1 MKRFWSTIFAS
12 AYLIPGV
19 PGFTLGFFLLGGAGA
34 IYPVQGMPAQNPST
48 TSQTTRDDK
57 TGAQNPPK
65 DEPPKPPA
73 IQRIPGYP
81 PVEQRVE
88 EYRRLANSGKGP
100 REESRPYVIE
110 GVSVVGLSGTRS
122 AFLRTEDGSTVIVR
136 KGMKLY
142 NGEVEAIQSD
152 RVVFRQGKK
161 LVEKY
166 YRQAI
171 NASKSEEGD
180 AQ

>member
-12 AYLIPGV
+12 ACLIPGIT
-19 PGFTLGFFLLGGAGA
+19 GFTLSFFILGVGT
-34 IYPVQGMPAQNPST
+34 IHPVQAMPAQPPPIT
-48 TSQTTRDDK
+48 PQTNKDDK
-57 TGAQNPPK
+57 TGTQTPPK

-142 NGEVEAIQSD
+142 NGEVQAIQSD

>member
-1 MKRFWSTIFAS
+1 MKRFWSPIFAS
-12 AYLIPGV
+12 AGLIPGIT
-19 PGFTLGFFLLGGAGA
+19 GFTLSLFLLGVGA
-34 IYPVQGMPAQNPST
+34 IHSVQGMSV
-48 TSQTTRDDK
+48 QTPPITPQTNKDDK
-57 TGAQNPPK
+57 TGAQTPPK
-65 DEPPKPPA
+65 DDPPKPPA

-88 EYRRLANSGKGP
+88 EYRRLANTGKGP
-100 REESRPYVIE
+100 REESRPYVVE
-110 GVSVVGLSGTRS
+110 GITVVGLSGTRS